1 MLGNSKEAP
10 LDVTH
15 AQTQDLPAT
24 ERLYQTVIDR
34 MRNTPLDILWD
45 LDFHPSRASLA
56 EAAAA
61 GNLFIA
67 PGEKPGEALGAFILD
82 ANQDDDYAQV
92 RWIAG
97 GAREGDALVLH
108 VLAVAPNARGRGVG
122 RALVAA
128 AAEEARIRGAAS
140 VRLDVFDNNE
150 PAANLYL
157 ACGFVDHGIYTLE
170 HGGEFTHNSRMMEL
184 VL

>member
-1 MLGNSKEAP
+1 M
-10 LDVTH
+10 DVTR

-24 ERLYQTVIDR
+24 ERLYQAVIDY

-45 LDFHPSRASLA
+45 LDFHPSRAALA
-56 EAAAA
+56 EAVAS

-67 PGEKPGEALGAFILD
+67 LGEKPGEILGAFILD
-82 ANQDDDYAQV
+82 ANQDEDYAQV
-92 RWIAG
+92 PWLAG
-97 GAREGDALVLH
+97 GVHEGDALVLH
-108 VLAVAPNARGRGVG
+108 VLAVAPDARGLGIG

-128 AAEEARIRGAAS
+128 AATEARRRGAAS
-140 VRLDVFDNNE
+140 VRLDVFDNNN
-150 PAANLYL
+150 PAASLYL

-170 HGGEFTHNSRMMEL
+170 HGGEFTHDSRMMEL